1 MSNFCKNFLSTQECG
16 FQKGYRTQH
25 YFLAL
30 LEKWKCAVDRDN
42 GALLGDLSEAF
53 DWLEHELLITK
64 SNAYGF
70 SLPTLKLVHNYFSQR
85 KQRSKVITYST
96 WVEIIFGI
104 PQGSTL
110 GSMLFMIFLADLLNL
125 NDVDIVSYAEVYII
139 HWYKTIHYTLI

>member
-1 MSNFCKNFLSTQECG
+1 MVAQMSNFYKNFLSTQECG
-16 FQKGYRTQH
+16 FRKGYRTQH
-25 YFLAL
+25 YFLTL
-30 LEKWKCAVDRDN
+30 LEKWKCPVDKDN
-42 GALLGDLSEAF
+42 TFGALLVDLSEAF
-53 DWLEHELLITK
+53 DCLDHELLIAK

-139 HWYKTIHYTLI
+139 H